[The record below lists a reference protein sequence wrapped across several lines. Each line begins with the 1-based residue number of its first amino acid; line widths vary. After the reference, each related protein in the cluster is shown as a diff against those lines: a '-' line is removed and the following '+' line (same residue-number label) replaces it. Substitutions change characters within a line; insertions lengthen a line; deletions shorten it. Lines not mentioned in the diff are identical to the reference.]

1 MIQISDIIAIQ
12 IAKNISGIMIVEYVI
27 KIADLAMDM
36 MNTNVYHAMIKIM
49 IFILLE
55 QDVWKN
61 VEMVSRWAIMNVMM
75 EI

>member
-27 KIADLAMDM
+27 KTADLAMDM
-36 MNTNVYHAMIKIM
+36 MNTNVYHAMIRIM